1 MKSDAYDELDFLICF
16 TVCEKMYNEGFISFE
31 TFCRINRAMARTV
44 GIEPIIELS
53 HIRQES
59 SDLVKW

>member
-1 MKSDAYDELDFLICF
+1 MKSERYDELDYMIGFA
-16 TVCEKMYNEGFISFE
+16 VCEKMYNEGVMSYESFR
-31 TFCRINRAMARTV
+31 RINWAMARTV
-44 GIEPIIELS
+44 GVEPIIELS

>member
-1 MKSDAYDELDFLICF
+1 MKSDRYDELDYLIGF
-16 TVCEKMYNEGFISFE
+16 TVCENMYNEGVMSFE

-53 HIRQES
+53 HIRQ
-59 SDLVKW
+59 

>member
-1 MKSDAYDELDFLICF
+1 MKSDRYDELDYLIGF
-16 TVCEKMYNEGFISFE
+16 TVCEKMYNEGVMSFE

-44 GIEPIIELS
+44 GVEPIIKLS

>member
-1 MKSDAYDELDFLICF
+1 MKSDRYDELDYLIGF
-16 TVCEKMYNEGFISFE
+16 TVCERMYNEGVMSYE
-31 TFCRINRAMARTV
+31 SFCRINRAMARTV
-44 GIEPIIELS
+44 GVEPIIELS